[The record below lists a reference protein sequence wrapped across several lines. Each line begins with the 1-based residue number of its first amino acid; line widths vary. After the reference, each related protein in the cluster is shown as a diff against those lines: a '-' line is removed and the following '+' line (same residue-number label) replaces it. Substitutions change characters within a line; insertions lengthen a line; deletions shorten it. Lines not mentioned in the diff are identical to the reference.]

1 MSIAK
6 TWSFPGAD
14 IGSDH
19 ELVMM
24 TFKLRLQRV
33 TNQSS
38 IRIRF
43 SLEKLK
49 EPNIAEI
56 FQATI
61 GRKFAPLL
69 ALENQDTEVVS

>member
-1 MSIAK
+1 MNATK
-6 TWSFPGAD
+6 TRSFPGAD

-24 TFKLRLQRV
+24 TFKLLLQRV
-33 TNQSS
+33 KNQGS

-49 EPNIAEI
+49 DPNIAEL
-56 FQATI
+56 FSNNDR
-61 GRKFAPLL
+61 RK
-69 ALENQDTEVVS
+69 V